1 MHVNLSL
8 STEAGDNAFH
18 DPGDPQGISE
28 LARSFIAGLL
38 HHHCAL
44 AAIAAPTVNSYKR
57 LCPGLLSGYW
67 ANWGLDNRIASVR
80 VPGQRGA
87 ATRVEHRVADG
98 SASPHLLAAALLA
111 AGLHGVEEKLP
122 LPDPQYGDAD
132 AAPNTDQ
139 HTPDT
144 LAESLDALAKD
155 DVLFDLMDRELLN
168 AFIELKT
175 QENDRWQRSVTDWE
189 QREYGRV
196 Y

>member
-1 MHVNLSL
+1 
-8 STEAGDNAFH
+8 
-18 DPGDPQGISE
+18 
-28 LARSFIAGLL
+28 
-38 HHHCAL
+38 
-44 AAIAAPTVNSYKR
+44 
-57 LCPGLLSGYW
+57 
-67 ANWGLDNRIASVR
+67 
-80 VPGQRGA
+80 
-87 ATRVEHRVADG
+87 
-98 SASPHLLAAALLA
+98 
-111 AGLHGVEEKLP
+111 VEEKLP